1 MILLKKKINY
11 LIKPIK
17 AIQMTK
23 SDKSTYTEKRLDFW
37 EESQKYGILKRTITL
52 KFLNRKIMKDKMGL
66 LLMGNQ
72 ELLIN

>member
-11 LIKPIK
+11 LIKPI
-17 AIQMTK
+17 QMTK
-23 SDKSTYTEKRLDFW
+23 RDKSTYTEIRLDFW

-52 KFLNRKIMKDKMGL
+52 KFLNRKIMKDKMVH

-72 ELLIN
+72 ELRIN